1 MTESGATTAPGGSG
15 GVIEYV
21 VNPEGTPVD
30 DLTGTAFAHLDVRT
44 LVSDARQGS
53 EKVMVG
59 RTIYPG
65 GGGTHEHHLHPDAE
79 EVVIVLSGRG
89 WHRVGDEYYEIGPGD
104 VVFVPVNTAHSAG
117 SIGPEDMVILWVLGG
132 VPSLERA
139 GYESVPELPGIPSG

>member
-1 MTESGATTAPGGSG
+1 MARSDIGEFVVRADTTP
-15 GVIEYV
+15 
-21 VNPEGTPVD
+21 TD

-44 LVSDARQGS
+44 LVSGDRQGS

-59 RTIYPG
+59 RTVYPG

-89 WHRVGDEYYEIGPGD
+89 WHRVGERYYEIGPGD

-132 VPSLERA
+132 VPSLEQA
-139 GYESVPELPGIPSG
+139 GYQAVPEIPGIPAS